1 MTHEP
6 DGAPRLRAD
15 DPATLPAPGPQDGQW
30 KGLDPRYIRVRVISE
45 VIGYLIFAAAVGW
58 PLVLKLVGVWGEAS
72 WWAVLPWP
80 LGVAV
85 LCLVQVLLTPRRV
98 RSYGY
103 REDADDFMVRKG
115 LLVRTLVVVPYG
127 RMQYVDVSS
136 GPILRMF
143 GLSSIT
149 LHTASAET
157 DAELPGITAEEAR
170 RLRGNGGRGLRLHRV
185 GNDLARLGSG
195 AGRGLRPG
203 RTCPQGRDTARRDH
217 ERQKARRR
225 GQGRAGDSGR

>member
-1 MTHEP
+1 M
-6 DGAPRLRAD
+6 
-15 DPATLPAPGPQDGQW
+15 
-30 KGLDPRYIRVRVISE
+30 
-45 VIGYLIFAAAVGW
+45 
-58 PLVLKLVGVWGEAS
+58 
-72 WWAVLPWP
+72 
-80 LGVAV
+80 
-85 LCLVQVLLTPRRV
+85 

-170 RLRGNGGRGLRLHRV
+170 RLRERLTERGE
-185 GNDLARLGSG
+185 ARLIE
-195 AGRGLRPG
+195 L
-203 RTCPQGRDTARRDH
+203 
-217 ERQKARRR
+217 
-225 GQGRAGDSGR
+225 

>member
-6 DGAPRLRAD
+6 GGAPRLRAD

-80 LGVAV
+80 FGVAV

-170 RLRGNGGRGLRLHRV
+170 RLRERLTERGE
-185 GNDLARLGSG
+185 ARLIE
-195 AGRGLRPG
+195 L
-203 RTCPQGRDTARRDH
+203 
-217 ERQKARRR
+217 
-225 GQGRAGDSGR
+225 

>member
-149 LHTASAET
+149 SDAGSRCSRVLALTAPLVSVVVVLVGWVIAG
-157 DAELPGITAEEAR
+157 PPH
-170 RLRGNGGRGLRLHRV
+170 GRGAV
-185 GNDLARLGSG
+185 GWPGWSRSFFAP
-195 AGRGLRPG
+195 AG
-203 RTCPQGRDTARRDH
+203 
-217 ERQKARRR
+217 
-225 GQGRAGDSGR
+225 